1 MLPLHRRLV
10 PSLLVA
16 LLGSACSSSSPPLV
30 EESGE
35 ETPSL
40 SEIEKDRA
48 ARQAAKAEIVIS
60 ASETVELGLH
70 PAQVAGAVVLHDC
83 TLALGV
89 SPGVPLFGATNAS
102 GRYESACAPDS
113 IVQEATWDGVPKFNL
128 AANDCNHAMCKAQV
142 TLCASHRLL
151 ELAGLGQWVDHEL
164 FV

>member
-16 LLGSACSSSSPPLV
+16 LLGSACSSSSTPIL

-60 ASETVELGLH
+60 ASETVDC
-70 PAQVAGAVVLHDC
+70 AQAQARAMSFMV
-83 TLALGV
+83 GV
-89 SPGVPLFGATNAS
+89 RCVERFNGF
-102 GRYESACAPDS
+102 
-113 IVQEATWDGVPKFNL
+113 TWCL
-128 AANDCNHAMCKAQV
+128 AACVRRD
-142 TLCASHRLL
+142 R
-151 ELAGLGQWVDHEL
+151 G
-164 FV
+164 